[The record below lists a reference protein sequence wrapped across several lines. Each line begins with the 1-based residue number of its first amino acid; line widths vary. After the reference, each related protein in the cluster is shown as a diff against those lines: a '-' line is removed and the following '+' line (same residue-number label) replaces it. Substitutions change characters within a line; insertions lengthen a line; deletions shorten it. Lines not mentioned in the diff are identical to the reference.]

1 MSEYALVSESPGGY
15 GVLGGAVLLVAD
27 CVGTG
32 VLALPGDA
40 WTLGIGGFGALLVT
54 NFVLNLS
61 AGTLVTEAARG
72 GRARDFCELSAGCG
86 ATTKAII
93 LAAWYSNL
101 FLVLGQYV
109 LVMSRGLELAVGASC
124 TALSS
129 FAAAASVLALA
140 QATRTMTKLRWPSL
154 ASISSVFVVLGLC
167 LAARHRPYD
176 PAWLPPHLGAPRWRA
191 ALRASAAVGSCVF
204 AMGTQKLL
212 LNVRREQRDPDAQ
225 SNPALALA
233 IALFSAVYLV
243 VVLGAGPRP
252 PAFLLDAISSDE
264 WLRRPAGACLFAHVS
279 VSYAIN
285 LQPLAKTLQ
294 SHLGLE
300 DSNRRWLALTSAITA
315 SAWFVAN
322 AVPFFPDLV
331 SLIGAFASAPLNF
344 AIPALLYKHAR
355 PKEEHRRREAN
366 FHIALT
372 ILIVLAG
379 TAGAIV
385 DIVDNWEHHPPPFDC

>member
-1 MSEYALVSESPGGY
+1 MSEYALVSESRGGY

-40 WTLGIGGFGALLVT
+40 WTLGIG
-54 NFVLNLS
+54 S
-61 AGTLVTEAARG
+61 AGTLVIEAARG
-72 GRARDFCELSAGCG
+72 GRARDFCELGAGCG

-101 FLVLGQYV
+101 FLVLGQYA
-109 LVMSRGLELAVGASC
+109 LVMSNGLELAVGASC

-154 ASISSVFVVLGLC
+154 ASISSVFVVLGSC
-167 LAARHRPYD
+167 LAARHWPYD

-204 AMGTQKLL
+204 AMGNAKKLL

-225 SNPALALA
+225 SPAHQPFSST
-233 IALFSAVYLV
+233 LFPATSGY
-243 VVLGAGPRP
+243 GDPR
-252 PAFLLDAISSDE
+252 
-264 WLRRPAGACLFAHVS
+264 AGACLFAHVS

-294 SHLGLE
+294 SHLDLE
-300 DSNRRWLALTSAITA
+300 DSNRCWLALTSAITA

-331 SLIGAFASAPLNF
+331 SLIGAFASAPPNF

-385 DIVDNWEHHPPPFDC
+385 DIQCAPGGTLDQSGEK